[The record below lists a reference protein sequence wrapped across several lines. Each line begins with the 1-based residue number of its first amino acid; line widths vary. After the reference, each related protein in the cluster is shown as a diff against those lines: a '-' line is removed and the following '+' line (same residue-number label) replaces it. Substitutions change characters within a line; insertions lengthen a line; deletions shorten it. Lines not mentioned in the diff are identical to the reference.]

1 MGLAGR
7 TSGKM
12 GIKLRKKLDDE
23 EKVVLEFKASLIAA
37 KQA

>member
-1 MGLAGR
+1 MSGR
-7 TSGKM
+7 M
-12 GIKLRKKLDDE
+12 GIKKLRKKLDDE